1 MNVYEMEGF
10 LRGKCL
16 PGDMKVNE
24 SNAQYLVRIF
34 SEMQSQNAEL
44 AVQLANAES
53 KCSELA
59 AEVQAVRWACGQVYV
74 KGYNHG
80 HLNTVDRLPYADEK
94 DLVMRG
100 GEVLCEF
107 TDPDH
112 CGVAA
117 DAILAEVRAQGVT
130 EYASKR
136 GFSFQHGSI
145 HAHFGNGDVMVG
157 SVTFEN
163 GDAGINFAP
172 VREKT
177 GGVGTHYDWT
187 KGKTAEQVDSVF
199 VIASSNTEG
208 LEVIRDKLSEA
219 IAQLRKGAAL

>member
-1 MNVYEMEGF
+1 MNATEKDNVFYCDCGF
-10 LRGKCL
+10 SWRRDMSGSHNCEDGLRAKL
-16 PGDMKVNE
+16 TDM
-24 SNAQYLVRIF
+24 
-34 SEMQSQNAEL
+34 

-53 KCSELA
+53 KCRELA
-59 AEVQAVRWACGQVYV
+59 AELSAVDKIHNEAVFITDDHYEQCPPEVQKMIRSLAVLQIPAC
-74 KGYNHG
+74 
-80 HLNTVDRLPYADEK
+80 
-94 DLVMRG
+94 
-100 GEVLCEF
+100 
-107 TDPDH
+107 
-112 CGVAA
+112 
-117 DAILAEVRAQGVT
+117 DAFLAEVRDGAIA

-177 GGVGTHYDWT
+177 GGVGTSYEWT
-187 KGKTAEQVDSVF
+187 NGKTTEQVDSVF
-199 VIASSNTEG
+199 TIASSNAEG
-208 LEVIRDKLSEA
+208 LEVIRDKLSES